1 MPLSVGEAAKLVGLT
16 RQALHAAIKKG
27 TISATPTGPKG
38 SFQIDPAE
46 LFRVYQPR
54 PVVNQDPSNT
64 TDDLTSLVIRKDAE
78 IHDLTVKL
86 KAAHEL
92 LDVLHSQ
99 VADLREQRD
108 LWQAEARIWMQK
120 ALPAPEPKRGF
131 FARLFGSVIFF
142 PYTL

>member
-27 TISATPTGPKG
+27 ALSATPTGPKG

-46 LFRVYQPR
+46 LFRVYQP
-54 PVVNQDPSNT
+54 VKQDPSNES
-64 TDDLTSLVIRKDAE
+64 DDLTSLVTRKDAE

-92 LDVLHSQ
+92 LDVLRSQ
-99 VADLREQRD
+99 VDDLKEQRD
-108 LWQAEARIWMQK
+108 LWQVEARIWQQK

-131 FARLFGSVIFF
+131 FAKLFGSVIFSLN
-142 PYTL
+142 TV